1 MTTYGPSHDV
11 IIIGA
16 GFAGS
21 CLAWMLKDQ
30 PVRVAL
36 IDRNLQYPPSF
47 RAEKL
52 EQQQADLLDKFGL
65 LDARQP
71 LADPISQVECF
82 RKGQRYHE
90 DIGLQYG
97 IHYTDTVNQL
107 RTLAL
112 PHTDFYQGKVMD
124 VITSSTFQQVQLE
137 NGKKLT
143 ARLLV
148 LATGGNVINPLA
160 FKLGMRQQATRELR
174 SLSFA
179 FDICRADGQPYDFQ
193 SFNYFLDPREHQI
206 DYVTLFPIGD
216 SVRINLFTQW
226 HPKDMRVRAMRR
238 SPMQELDEYFPGLF
252 EQIGDSVL
260 TGSDK
265 VALFPT
271 QYYQLSKVEQPG
283 IVVIGDEF
291 QSVSPATG
299 KGLSKVLTDVDVLSG
314 LIPQWLETDGMTVDK
329 IQQFYRHPEKQ
340 AVDSLAKREWVY
352 LADNALHPEIISKVK
367 RKLAK
372 LMGVG

>member
-1 MTTYGPSHDV
+1 MPPTTYD
-11 IIIGA
+11 IAIIGA

-36 IDRNLQYPPSF
+36 LDRNTSYPPSF

-52 EQQQADLLDKFGL
+52 EQDQAELLSKFGL

-71 LADPISQVECF
+71 LTSPIHRVDCY
-82 RKGQRYHE
+82 RKGQHYQQ
-90 DIGLQYG
+90 DVGPQYG

-107 RTLAL
+107 RSLARKYA
-112 PHTDFYQGKVMD
+112 DFFQSR
-124 VITSSTFQQVQLE
+124 VIDLSTSDTQQQLVLE
-137 NGKKLT
+137 NGQRLQ

-179 FDICRADGQPYDFQ
+179 FDIGRADGQPYDFQ

-314 LIPQWLETDGMTVDK
+314 LIPQWLESEGIAVDK
-329 IQQFYRHPEKQ
+329 VQQFYRHPEKQ